1 MVSEKRP
8 VHLWAFLQGI
18 GFFPGGWRHPEAQP
32 EAVFTREYY
41 EKISKM
47 AEKACFDAIVYGDQ
61 LQGRDA
67 GGRTPGRLAAPTLD
81 PFTLLSAMA
90 GVTENIGLV
99 ATVSTTFA
107 EPAEVA
113 SKFAA
118 LNYVSNGRAG
128 WNIVTTV
135 VPNSA
140 ANFGETQL
148 MEKSLRYKRAA
159 AFLHTAEQFWNT
171 AASGQQSALNVEND
185 WFNVSS
191 ALPMPTSPQSRPVL
205 VQAGQSA
212 DGRDFAAASAE
223 AIFCPAPT
231 IKDGQDY
238 RNDLRLR
245 ASEKGRNP
253 DDLLIMPGLAF
264 VLGAT
269 EEEAKAKHKYLLE
282 LADEEMCAEYLG
294 EALGYN
300 LLQHPIDKPF
310 PIEEI
315 CKTCEYPAG
324 MVRGMLASAVETGQ
338 TIGAFAR
345 EFALKPRG
353 HAIFVGTPEQL
364 AERLENWIDEGACDG
379 FTLQPG
385 FMPTE
390 LELFCDHV
398 VPILQSHGRL
408 RKSYEGTTL
417 RDNMGLLSDTVAR

>member
-1 MVSEKRP
+1 MSAEKRP

-18 GFFPGGWRHPEAQP
+18 GFFPGGWRHPSATP
-32 EAVFTREYY
+32 EAVFTRDYY
-41 EKISKM
+41 TQISQL

-81 PFTLLSAMA
+81 PFSLLASMA
-90 GVTENIGLV
+90 GVTKNIGLV
-99 ATVSTTFA
+99 ATVSTTYA

-113 SKFAA
+113 AKFSA

-140 ANFGETQL
+140 ANFGETEL
-148 MEKSLRYKRAA
+148 LEKSLRYRRAA
-159 AFLHTAEQFWNT
+159 AFLEAAEYFWES
-171 AASGQQSALNVEND
+171 AAKEGAAAGVKND
-185 WFNVSS
+185 WFDVSGR
-191 ALPMPTSPQSRPVL
+191 LDMPTTEQYRPVL
-205 VQAGQSA
+205 VQAGQSP

-223 AIFCPAPT
+223 AIFCPAPS

-238 RNDLRLR
+238 RNDLRSR
-245 ASEKGRNP
+245 AEAKGRNP

-269 EEEAKAKHKYLLE
+269 EAEAREKYEFLLE
-282 LADEEMCAEYLG
+282 LADDELCVEYLS

-300 LLQHPIDKPF
+300 LLQHPLDETF
-310 PIEEI
+310 PLDEI
-315 CKTCEYPAG
+315 CKTCEFPAG
-324 MVRGMLASAVETGQ
+324 MVRGMLTPAVEQGQ
-338 TIGAFAR
+338 SIADFAR
-345 EFALKPRG
+345 NYACKPRG
-353 HAIFVGTPEQL
+353 HNIFVGTPEQMADQL
-364 AERLENWIDEGACDG
+364 IEWIDAGACDG

-390 LELFCDHV
+390 LELFCEHV
-398 VPILQSHGRL
+398 VPILQERGRL
-408 RKSYEGTTL
+408 RTSYEGTTL
-417 RDNMGLLSDTVAR
+417 SATMGLKQEIPA